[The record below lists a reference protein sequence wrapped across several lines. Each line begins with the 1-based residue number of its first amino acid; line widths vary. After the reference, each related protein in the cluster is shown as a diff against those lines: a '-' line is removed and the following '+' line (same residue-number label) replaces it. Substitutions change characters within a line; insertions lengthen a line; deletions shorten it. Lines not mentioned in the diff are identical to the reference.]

1 MFYIKGQESLW
12 RQKTGPREKLNDQV
26 KRRILNAAS
35 NSTAG
40 VRKIQ
45 REVAPEVSHTTVHK
59 IVKSSTH
66 IVRQRMMKCPPLTNA
81 HKLARV
87 EFAERHVSDPTHWLQ
102 AKKNPLGKVV
112 YFGYRLSFRTRK
124 SSISMGRMVWHTI
137 GVICI
142 KISAFLAQ
150 GKWVVEAVWF
160 GGVFLVW
167 NFRDRLHRW
176 PDEQHSLSDDA

>member
-1 MFYIKGQESLW
+1 MFYIKGQESLCVK
-12 RQKTGPREKLNDQV
+12 KTGPREKLNDRV
-26 KRRILNAAS
+26 KRRTLNAAS

-59 IVKSSTH
+59 IVKSSPH

-102 AKKNPLGKVV
+102 AKKNPLGKLV

-137 GVICI
+137 GVICV

-150 GKWVVEAVWF
+150 GKWVVEAV
-160 GGVFLVW
+160 
-167 NFRDRLHRW
+167 
-176 PDEQHSLSDDA
+176 